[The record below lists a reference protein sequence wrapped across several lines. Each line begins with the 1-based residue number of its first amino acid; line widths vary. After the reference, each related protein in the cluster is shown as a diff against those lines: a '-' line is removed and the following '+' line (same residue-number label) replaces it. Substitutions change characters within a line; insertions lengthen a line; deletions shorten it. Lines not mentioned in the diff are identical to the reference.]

1 MLHRIASASSRKV
14 RHPLNALY
22 LKGIQ
27 VVVCHAVRLSHEN
40 HIDWLILAFL
50 SLGNIHEEITH
61 RAQLYGNFQKRFN
74 GQNIINAP
82 YLCSSRGPRP
92 NA

>member
-1 MLHRIASASSRKV
+1 MLHRIARASSRKL

-40 HIDWLILAFL
+40 HID
-50 SLGNIHEEITH
+50 
-61 RAQLYGNFQKRFN
+61 
-74 GQNIINAP
+74 
-82 YLCSSRGPRP
+82 
-92 NA
+92 